1 MIFVERAGDKI
12 PHAYRNFGEQT
23 SKGLHHPISISG
35 YLFGTYFLCSIAVI
49 NFFMAFTKAFV
60 RVADIYRFIISFF
73 QKALSPPYEG
83 REILNQCF
91 AVGNKSFLLITF
103 TCFLAGIVF
112 TKQSQPSLS
121 SFGAESWLPSLVSQ
135 AVVRSL
141 GPLITGLIC
150 AGKLG
155 SNIGAELASMQVTEQ
170 IDAMEVSGT
179 RPFSYLVV
187 TRVMA
192 TTLMLPLLVVYADGV
207 ALLGSFFMVHS
218 LNDSGILL
226 YFNEVATSITYLD
239 VFASLIK
246 STLFGFAIGII
257 SAYCGYHAEKGTTG
271 VGKAA
276 NASVVV
282 SMVFIFIIDLIML
295 QFLNLIR

>member
-1 MIFVERAGDKI
+1 M
-12 PHAYRNFGEQT
+12 T
-23 SKGLHHPISISG
+23 
-35 YLFGTYFLCSIAVI
+35 
-49 NFFMAFTKAFV
+49 FTPALI
-60 RVADIYRFIISFF
+60 RVADIYTFILIFF
-73 QKALSPPYEG
+73 RKALSPPYELK
-83 REILNQCF
+83 EILKQCF
-91 AVGNKSFLLITF
+91 AVGNRSFFLITF

-112 TKQSQPSLS
+112 TKQSQPSLA

-170 IDAMEVSGT
+170 IAAMEVSGT

-187 TRVMA
+187 TRVVA
-192 TTLMLPLLVVYADGV
+192 TTLMLPLLVIYADGV
-207 ALLGSFFMVHS
+207 ALLGSFFMVNS
-218 LNDSGILL
+218 FNDSSLQL
-226 YFNEVATSITYLD
+226 FFKEVAASISFLD
-239 VFASLIK
+239 VFSSLIK
-246 STLFGFAIGII
+246 STLFGFAIGIT
-257 SAYCGYHAEKGTTG
+257 SSYAGYHSDEGTTG

-276 NASVVV
+276 NIAVVV
-282 SMVFIFIIDLIML
+282 SMILIFVIDLIVL